1 MSKKQDNENEPEVV
15 NAPIGFSI
23 VIGAKD
29 VEHAIDIYK
38 SLISYGVNPTQ
49 VNFGKG
55 GIARTSASVNSV
67 ASAGGGDKEKE
78 EFEREFWR
86 TRITTNVVAL
96 LRVVTGIEPV
106 NRGQA
111 YMLLGDCLRDRR
123 ILKIG
128 SNYKASGSG
137 INTMAI
143 ADTVPI
149 GEDKGGDVFE

>member
-1 MSKKQDNENEPEVV
+1 MSKKQDNDNDNESIS
-15 NAPIGFSI
+15 APIGFSI

-38 SLISYGVNPTQ
+38 SLISYGVNPNQ
-49 VNFGKG
+49 VNFGSG
-55 GIARTSASVNSV
+55 GIARTSASVSSV
-67 ASAGGGDKEKE
+67 ANAGGDKEKE

-86 TRITTNVVAL
+86 TRITINVLAL
-96 LRVVTGIEPV
+96 LRVVTGIEPI

-111 YMLLGDCLRDRR
+111 YMLLGDCLRDGR

-143 ADTVPI
+143 ADTVAI